1 MVINKYSFH
10 EESNE
15 INYKTPNS
23 WSIKL
28 VALFPALVAAPHQS
42 VYVLLEALSLKLSR
56 MKCTSASPDW
66 QASKLA
72 QKASKQDSH
81 DHQELLQLL
90 RLSWYWQGP
99 RVTSLKLH
107 LIQIKLKLQLDVHCL
122 LLSSTHDTMD
132 GSYDLLVHNSTM
144 TGSLTEAEAHMA
156 ASTEGP
162 GCLWIPV
169 LW

>member
-1 MVINKYSFH
+1 MVTNKYSLH

-15 INYKTPNS
+15 INNKMPNS

-42 VYVLLEALSLKLSR
+42 VYVLEALSLKSSW

-66 QASKLA
+66 QTSKLA
-72 QKASKQDSH
+72 QKASKEDSH
-81 DHQELLQLL
+81 DNQELLQLL

-99 RVTSLKLH
+99 RATSLKLH
-107 LIQIKLKLQLDVHCL
+107 LIQVKLKLQLDVHCL
-122 LLSSTHDTMD
+122 LLSTTHETMD
-132 GSYDLLVHNSTM
+132 GSYDLLVHNSTS

-156 ASTEGP
+156 ASTEGS

-169 LW
+169 W